1 LNAGWLRFDA
11 VAAKWLGL
19 DSSKYEW
26 AEIEKEL
33 EERSDLEAIA
43 SDGVQLMA
51 KVAALEEGLSSS
63 TPDIAKAA
71 PVQAQPMSRSLLYAA
86 KNGSTSQP

>member
-1 LNAGWLRFDA
+1 MNAGWLRFDA

-51 KVAALEEGLSSS
+51 KAAALEEGLSSS
-63 TPDIAKAA
+63 TPDIAA

-86 KNGSTSQP
+86 KYGSTSQP